1 MKELENG
8 RTIVRA
14 IELSRKTKVV
24 LDRHAVFPLTRLW
37 CLYEIGTTPPH
48 KLELVTQGFNQRDI
62 AKNLQS
68 IDAETAHCFSDDDR
82 KMIRAEIIARF
93 NSLDR
98 FTQELRLRF
107 LLRPISYDGDVA
119 ALRNRAASDTCHF
132 DDLREHVKG
141 DMRMACVVGA
151 QGEGKSTIA
160 AAMLG
165 AAGDGLIHAAHFCK
179 RTDATRQDTLKI
191 IHSLAYQLS
200 ECFEHIRSH
209 ILSIDSSRVQD
220 VQVDVS
226 IALKE
231 LMLKPFQLLAASQ
244 RTAVVLIDALDE
256 ADGQATNN
264 VLELLR
270 R

>member
-8 RTIVRA
+8 QTIVRA

-24 LDRHAVFPLTRLW
+24 LDRHAIFPLTRLW

-93 NSLDR
+93 DSLDR

-107 LLRPISYDGDVA
+107 LLRPISYDGDVT
-119 ALRNRAASDTCHF
+119 ALQNRAASDTCQF
-132 DDLREHVKG
+132 NDIREHVKG
-141 DMRMACVVGA
+141 DRRMACVVAGP
-151 QGEGKSTIA
+151 GEGKSTVA

-165 AAGDGLIHAAHFCK
+165 DGFIHAAHFCK
-179 RTDATRQDTLKI
+179 RTDATRQDALKI

-200 ECFEHIRSH
+200 QCFEHIRSH

-226 IALKE
+226 IALEE
-231 LMLKPFQLLAASQ
+231 LLLRPFQLLAAS
-244 RTAVVLIDALDE
+244 RCTATILVDALDE
-256 ADGQATNN
+256 ADGQANK